1 MAHQDREVFQAAT
14 EQRVIGDS
22 QEAQV
27 CQELRGNQALLDIQ
41 VKRENLVM
49 LFQLTGMEIEETEA
63 SPASPALEGFQD
75 RRDCQGLSG
84 HLGQE
89 VMRVVQDL
97 LVHQDQ
103 RETWD

>member
-1 MAHQDREVFQAAT
+1 MGHQDREVCQAAT
-14 EQRVIGDS
+14 ERRVIGDS

-27 CQELRGNQALLDIQ
+27 CQELRANPALLDIQ
-41 VKRENLVM
+41 AKRENLVM
-49 LFQLTGMEIEETEA
+49 LFQSTGMEIEETQA

-75 RRDCQGLSG
+75 LRDCQGLSG
-84 HLGQE
+84 LLGQE
-89 VMRVVQDL
+89 VMRAVLDL